1 MTPAWTRRSDEL
13 AEPVVALYVLA
24 APEATSSLGLSQA
37 DSATTDFA
45 PGWRERIAC
54 AAAAAH
60 AELATALAQESDP
73 RVREDVA
80 ILQHAVRLV
89 ERALAVRDA
98 HLVALIDV
106 VRTAFV
112 GLRVLLDEQ
121 NPPARKELALVRL
134 RRYAG
139 LVAGTPPLAQ
149 MAEAETR
156 ARLALPGLLGPYVV
170 EVRTALA
177 LGPLLLDGIGDLLR
191 GSGLTGWEEAF
202 AALRTQCAAYLRF
215 VEDVVLPRTRDDH
228 RLPPDVYAAALA
240 EVGVDI
246 SPAELIALAHAAFDA
261 LQTEM
266 QALAPTVARAHGID
280 ASDYRDVLRALKR
293 EQIHG
298 DADAILAFYRR
309 RLEEIETIVRRERL
323 VTLPQRPARIRIAT
337 LAESAEVPVAHM
349 NPAQLVGNTG
359 QVGEF
364 VLPLDVPPAAG
375 GDGTERADDFTH
387 DAVTWTLTAHEA
399 RPGHEVQ
406 FDRMLGAGLSLAR
419 AAFAFNSVNVEGW
432 ALYAERIL
440 FAYMPPAAQLCSL
453 QMRLHRTARA
463 FLDPELQS
471 GAISPAQ
478 VQAFLEREVVYS
490 PTFARS
496 EVERYTFRAP
506 GQATSYFFG
515 YTKLVALREE
525 TERALGARFDA
536 CAFHDF
542 ILDQGLLPPA
552 ALREAVLERF
562 VSALTSR
569 RRSRSAPR

>member
-1 MTPAWTRRSDEL
+1 MRPDWIRRSDAL
-13 AEPVVALYVLA
+13 AQAVVDVYVLA
-24 APEATSSLGLSQA
+24 GPESTSTLGLSQA
-37 DSATTDFA
+37 DAATADFA
-45 PGWRERIAC
+45 PGWRERIAG
-54 AAAAAH
+54 AAERAH
-60 AELATALAQESDP
+60 AELAAALAGETDP

-89 ERALAVRDA
+89 EREIAVRDA
-98 HLVALIDV
+98 ELVALIDV
-106 VRTAFV
+106 ARTAFV

-121 NPPARKELALVRL
+121 NPTARKELALVRL

-139 LVAGTPPLAQ
+139 LVPGTPALAQ
-149 MAEAETR
+149 TAEAETR

-177 LGPLLLDGIGDLLR
+177 LGPVLLDGIADLLR
-191 GSGLTGWEEAF
+191 GSGLTGWEDAY
-202 AALRTQCAAYLRF
+202 AALRAQCTAYLRF
-215 VEDVVLPRTRDDH
+215 VEEAVLPRARDDH
-228 RLPPDVYAAALA
+228 RLPPDVYAAALDG
-240 EVGVDI
+240 VGVDI
-246 SPAELIALAHAAFDA
+246 PAGELVALAHAAFDA
-261 LQTEM
+261 LQAEM
-266 QALAPTVARAHGID
+266 QALAPVVARAHGID

-309 RLEEIETIVRRERL
+309 RLEEIEAIVRRENL
-323 VTLPQRPARIRIAT
+323 VTLPERPARIRIAS
-337 LAESAEVPVAHM
+337 LAESAEIPVAHM
-349 NPAQLVGNTG
+349 NPAPLVGNTG

-375 GDGTERADDFTH
+375 GDGTERSDDFTH

-406 FDRMLGAGLSLAR
+406 FDRMLSAGLSLAR

-515 YTKLVALREE
+515 YMKLVALREE

-552 ALREAVLERF
+552 ALRAAVLERF
-562 VSALTSR
+562 VGATS
-569 RRSRSAPR
+569 ST